1 MSSRQ
6 FLERLI
12 LALPTLLGVS
22 IIVFFLMRVA
32 PGDPITMMIP
42 PGASEAD
49 IEQLRAHYGLDLP
62 IGQQYLVWL
71 GNTLSGDFG
80 TSISLRQDVLSL
92 ILNRLPA
99 TLELALM
106 ASIFAIIICLLL
118 SLSAA
123 YFKNF
128 LVKRMV
134 DSLASTGQAVPDF
147 LWGLGFILLLG
158 VVWPLFP
165 ISGRIDPRL
174 DHDLVTQFYLFESLL
189 RFDLA
194 MLRELLQHMLL
205 PAMALALPMAGI
217 MTRLLKHSLEEVD
230 KEDYIIMSR
239 ARGFSRWTILRRD
252 ALPNAL
258 LPTLTLGGVQLTFLL
273 GGTVLIEKLFS
284 YPGIG
289 NMAIGAVIQRDL
301 PLIQGLILTFAVLFI
316 VINFLVDLCQIWLNP
331 RLRDE

>member
-128 LVKRMV
+128 LVKRM
-134 DSLASTGQAVPDF
+134 AIQN
-147 LWGLGFILLLG
+147 
-158 VVWPLFP
+158 
-165 ISGRIDPRL
+165 
-174 DHDLVTQFYLFESLL
+174 FYLSVIGRVMSL
-189 RFDLA
+189 
-194 MLRELLQHMLL
+194 
-205 PAMALALPMAGI
+205 
-217 MTRLLKHSLEEVD
+217 
-230 KEDYIIMSR
+230 
-239 ARGFSRWTILRRD
+239 
-252 ALPNAL
+252 
-258 LPTLTLGGVQLTFLL
+258 
-273 GGTVLIEKLFS
+273 
-284 YPGIG
+284 
-289 NMAIGAVIQRDL
+289 
-301 PLIQGLILTFAVLFI
+301 
-316 VINFLVDLCQIWLNP
+316 
-331 RLRDE
+331 